1 MHDFWLTYK
10 EIRYTF
16 KRYVD
21 MDGSMAKDRH
31 TITSYAF
38 LINGGAVYWSF
49 KWQEI
54 ILLSTTESE
63 YVATT
68 HGIKEALCNSFGAF
82 ANIQTFEVCD
92 IVLDGLRMVLS
103 VNRVE

>member
-10 EIRYTF
+10 EIRYIF

-21 MDGSMAKDRH
+21 VDGSMAKDRH

-54 ILLSTTESE
+54 ILLSTTKSE

-68 HGIKEALCNSFGAF
+68 HGIKEALWLHSLFSGNQA
-82 ANIQTFEVCD
+82 AIMLTCD
-92 IVLDGLRMVLS
+92 H
-103 VNRVE
+103 